1 MVFAFFKI
9 QNLVKTLQLGKIFQV
24 YIGRQMK
31 KLNKSLNLEI
41 LFKFLST

>member
-1 MVFAFFKI
+1 MVFDFFKI